1 MNRTGR
7 TGGGRL
13 QLIPDTPGGLS
24 VISDIDD
31 PIKVTEVPAGH
42 RILYLNT
49 FVREFRSAP
58 GMADRY
64 TIQTQG

>member
-1 MNRTGR
+1 
-7 TGGGRL
+7 
-13 QLIPDTPGGLS
+13 LIPDTPGGLS